1 MSEPTDAVMPILRRI
16 QADISVSR
24 RDLGRKIDVNTGTLA
39 SHGDRLESIENYLT
53 YELGLT
59 ARAKADI
66 NFFKTELKAIKRR
79 VAALER
85 SSPKR
90 RPK

>member
-1 MSEPTDAVMPILRRI
+1 MAETTGAVLPILRRI
-16 QADISVSR
+16 QADIAQSR
-24 RDLGRKIDVNTGTLA
+24 RVLGKTLA
-39 SHGDRLESIENYLT
+39 DHGERLESIEGYLT

-59 ARAKADI
+59 TRAKADI
-66 NFFKTELKAIKRR
+66 NSFKAELKAIKRR
-79 VAALER
+79 VAVLER

>member
-1 MSEPTDAVMPILRRI
+1 MAEPTDAVLPILRRI
-16 QADISVSR
+16 QADIADSR
-24 RDLGRKIDVNTGTLA
+24 RELGETLA
-39 SHGDRLESIENYLT
+39 DQGERLESIESYLT

-59 ARAKADI
+59 TRAKADI
-66 NFFKTELKAIKRR
+66 KSFKAEMKAIKRR